1 MSMLLMSAIKGAFRA
16 LLPLFRMIPGES
28 AQGCEK
34 TNEGFSL
41 PNPIRLLLKLA
52 LAQISAEKNRLCE
65 NGVDGIILT
74 YPGQERV

>member
-34 TNEGFSL
+34 NKRGLFFAESNPPIVKIGL
-41 PNPIRLLLKLA
+41 GPNIRR
-52 LAQISAEKNRLCE
+52 EKPLVRKRC
-65 NGVDGIILT
+65 
-74 YPGQERV
+74 